1 MDRDCVEIGRI
12 GARPT
17 VDVEAQSFEEMDAF
31 AMLKAD
37 HRKVEELFEKFELT
51 NGKAT
56 KQSLAEQICLELKV
70 HTVIE
75 EEIFYPACRGKI
87 EDDLVNEA
95 YVEHDSAKLLINEI
109 EAGGPDEEF
118 YDAKVK
124 VLSEMIE
131 HHVEEEEKRSEGMFS
146 QARAAGLDMDA
157 LADAMRARKATAMEE
172 FQAGKPAQTLTLE
185 GDDTDKAMMD
195 KPSGA
200 EAR

>member
-1 MDRDCVEIGRI
+1 M
-12 GARPT
+12 
-17 VDVEAQSFEEMDAF
+17 AQSYEERDAI

-37 HRKVEELFEKFELT
+37 HRKVEEIFADFEKAR
-51 NGKAT
+51 GRDRKRA
-56 KQSLAEQICLELKV
+56 LAEQACLELKV

-75 EEIFYPACRGKI
+75 EEVFYPACRGQI
-87 EDDLVNEA
+87 EEDLLNEA

-109 EAGGPDEEF
+109 EAGGADEEF